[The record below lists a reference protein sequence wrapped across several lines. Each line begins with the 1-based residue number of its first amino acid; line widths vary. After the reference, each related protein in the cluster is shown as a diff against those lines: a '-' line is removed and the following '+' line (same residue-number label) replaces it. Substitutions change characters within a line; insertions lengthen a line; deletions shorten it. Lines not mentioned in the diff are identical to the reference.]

1 MSKYTTEIR
10 FICES
15 KIGFSSS
22 LGYNSVN
29 DIVKQAAPIIFNF
42 DFPIFDETYRTPLEI
57 KILKHFYT
65 REIGFE
71 TFGLFQLNLD
81 TLLNE
86 LMPYYNELYKS
97 ALYEFNPLYNV
108 DIITEH
114 VLEYKGKQNSDS
126 STTENLKNTETNGGK
141 ITNTTNGNSNQKRN
155 ENGVN
160 TLGTNSTDLYSD
172 TPQGS
177 ITNLESNRYLTNAR
191 KITNGGSNEN
201 DVNITD
207 DITTNNQ
214 NVENRDTISTSV
226 GNNSSQT
233 IGLNSIDNLE
243 KYIEHVKGK
252 QGDSS
257 FASLINEFR
266 STLINVDKLL
276 IDELEPLFFTLW

>member
-97 ALYEFNPLYNV
+97 ALYE
-108 DIITEH
+108 IT
-114 VLEYKGKQNSDS
+114 
-126 STTENLKNTETNGGK
+126 
-141 ITNTTNGNSNQKRN
+141 
-155 ENGVN
+155 
-160 TLGTNSTDLYSD
+160 
-172 TPQGS
+172 
-177 ITNLESNRYLTNAR
+177 
-191 KITNGGSNEN
+191 
-201 DVNITD
+201 
-207 DITTNNQ
+207 
-214 NVENRDTISTSV
+214 
-226 GNNSSQT
+226 
-233 IGLNSIDNLE
+233 
-243 KYIEHVKGK
+243 
-252 QGDSS
+252 
-257 FASLINEFR
+257 
-266 STLINVDKLL
+266 
-276 IDELEPLFFTLW
+276 LFIMWI

>member
-207 DITTNNQ
+207 NITTNNQ

-226 GNNSSQT
+226 GDNSSQT

-252 QGDSS
+252 QGT
-257 FASLINEFR
+257 A
-266 STLINVDKLL
+266 LL
-276 IDELEPLFFTLW
+276 LH